1 MNQEFAKFLRK
12 AKGGKLA
19 YSSEKRVLQGKLRVS
34 VEGIFKDKSE
44 LVSVSRGGR

>member
-12 AKGGKLA
+12 AKGEKLA
-19 YSSEKRVLQGKLRVS
+19 YSSEKRVLQGKLRIS

-44 LVSVSRGGR
+44 LVSISRGGR